1 MRQKVQSMTTIP
13 KAKSPASRY
22 SVPLQYRVYSDLSEI
37 KALSRQWDALLS
49 ASACNKAFGSL
60 EWYLASCHVQG
71 SLEPYLLTATQGPEI
86 TGVLPLALDS
96 QSGMLVFPHCAND
109 YNDVVVRRDSLDRA
123 AGLLEHATSLCKGRR
138 MFLAKLRPDSDCARA
153 AALFNGKPHLECRF
167 RKTKAYSYIEL
178 PASFDD
184 YLASR
189 SRLSRRNVKY
199 ALRKTEA
206 NGLVMRELSPREFD
220 PMLLPEM
227 LIRFAIDRQDEK
239 SFFRLAY
246 AQAFVREVLPSL
258 FIKGYLKVFAMLKE
272 GKAAAMDFYFFTHS
286 GLTAWNGGFMPEIER
301 LSPGTALLAFAI
313 RQAIAM
319 GFREFDFGEG
329 DEAYKK
335 HWTNKEYVVGE
346 MELVPRTSLSFTF

>member
-1 MRQKVQSMTTIP
+1 
-13 KAKSPASRY
+13 
-22 SVPLQYRVYSDLSEI
+22 
-37 KALSRQWDALLS
+37 
-49 ASACNKAFGSL
+49 
-60 EWYLASCHVQG
+60 
-71 SLEPYLLTATQGPEI
+71 
-86 TGVLPLALDS
+86 
-96 QSGMLVFPHCAND
+96 LVFPHCAND

-138 MFLAKLRPDSDCARA
+138 MVLAKLRPDSDCARA

>member
-1 MRQKVQSMTTIP
+1 MTTIP

-138 MFLAKLRPDSDCARA
+138 MVLAKLRPDSDCARA

-346 MELVPRTSLSFTF
+346 MELVPRMSLSFTF

>member
-1 MRQKVQSMTTIP
+1 MRRQVQSMTTIP

-37 KALSRQWDALLS
+37 KAFSRQWDALLS
-49 ASACNKAFGSL
+49 ASGCNKAFGSL

-71 SLEPYLLTATQGPEI
+71 SLEPYLLTAAQGPEI
-86 TGVLPLALDS
+86 MGVLPLALDS
-96 QSGMLVFPHCAND
+96 ESGTLVFPHCAND
-109 YNDVVVRRDSLDRA
+109 YNDVVVRRDSLDQA

-138 MFLAKLRPDSDCARA
+138 MVLAKLRPDSDCARA

-199 ALRKTEA
+199 ALRKIEA

-258 FIKGYLKVFAMLKE
+258 FIKGYLKVFAMLKD

-301 LSPGTALLAFAI
+301 LSPGTALLASAI
-313 RQAIAM
+313 RQAIVM